1 MTMRGESAL
10 ASERASLMPPLA
22 RSLER
27 CVAMLTDSP
36 AAGTAR
42 DTARDAL
49 TA

>member
-1 MTMRGESAL
+1 
-10 ASERASLMPPLA
+10 MPPLA

-36 AAGTAR
+36 IAGATR